1 MDSIFEL
8 EKPLAD
14 LINSL
19 TKQLEQT
26 NDKVIEKKLEDFIQR
41 RIELYQ
47 MLPKSRAEAV
57 ARGQTHYFDGKPCQN
72 GHFRMRRTSDAH
84 CLECDSNYQK
94 RKRKRRPKA
103 VSKMRKA
110 YWEKTREHQLKLRR
124 DNYANNQEVRLKK
137 KDKDLRKTYGITL
150 DDYYALADKQQHAC
164 ALCFSTETNKRT
176 NFFDVDHSHK
186 TGKVRGL
193 LCTNCNQGLG
203 KFKDNSSLL
212 KRAIAYLRNNG

>member
-1 MDSIFEL
+1 MDNVFEL
-8 EKPLAD
+8 EQPLAD
-14 LINSL
+14 LIDTL
-19 TKQLEQT
+19 TRLFEKT
-26 NDKVIEKKLEDFIQR
+26 NDKKLEEKIERLVQR

-47 MLPKSRAEAV
+47 MLPKSRTEAI
-57 ARGQTHYFDGKPCQN
+57 ALGQTHYFNGKPCRN

-84 CLECDSNYQK
+84 CLQCDSNYQK

-110 YWEKTREHQLKLRR
+110 YYKKTREHQLQLRK
-124 DNYANNQEVRLKK
+124 DNYANNEEVRLKK

-150 DDYYALADKQQHAC
+150 DDYYALAEKQEHAC

-176 NFFDVDHSHK
+176 NFFDVDHCHE

-203 KFKDNSSLL
+203 KFKDDASLL
-212 KRAIAYLRNNG
+212 ERAIAYLKSND